1 MKTLFVFCT
10 DINTMNIFEKYS
22 NEGLSMEDEEFKG
35 DLNFSEREDVINF
48 LKDIEDAPGN
58 LDYDEDELDDIMEYF
73 DAYL

>member
-1 MKTLFVFCT
+1 MKTLFVFCA
-10 DINTMNIFEKYS
+10 DINTRKIFEKYS
-22 NEGLSMEDEEFKG
+22 NEGLFMEDEEFKG

-58 LDYDEDELDDIMEYF
+58 LDYEEDELDDIMEYF

>member
-1 MKTLFVFCT
+1 MKVRQPLRNRKLTR
-10 DINTMNIFEKYS
+10 
-22 NEGLSMEDEEFKG
+22 EE
-35 DLNFSEREDVINF
+35 F

>member
-1 MKTLFVFCT
+1 
-10 DINTMNIFEKYS
+10 
-22 NEGLSMEDEEFKG
+22 MEDEEFKG

>member
-1 MKTLFVFCT
+1 
-10 DINTMNIFEKYS
+10 MNIFEKYS

>member
-22 NEGLSMEDEEFKG
+22 NEGLFMEDEEFKG

>member
-10 DINTMNIFEKYS
+10 DINTRNIFEKYS
-22 NEGLSMEDEEFKG
+22 NEGLFMEDEEFKG
-35 DLNFSEREDVINF
+35 DLNFSESEDVINF